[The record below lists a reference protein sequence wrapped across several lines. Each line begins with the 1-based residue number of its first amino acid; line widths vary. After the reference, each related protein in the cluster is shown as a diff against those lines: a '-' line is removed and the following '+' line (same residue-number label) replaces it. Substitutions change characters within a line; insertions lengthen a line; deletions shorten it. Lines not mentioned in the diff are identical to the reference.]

1 MSNISL
7 SMKLLIGV
15 LLIAASV
22 VLYLIQVAFFH
33 KPEDTFF
40 YLLQDMAFV
49 PIQVLL
55 VTIIISELLSWSNK
69 QAMMGKLNMVIGA
82 FFSEMGTDLL
92 RTLSSYDLNNE
103 GFTRN
108 FALGMGFSN
117 GEYRRLK
124 DYLDKHEYWIDSR
137 GKDMEFLEG
146 FLTANRPCIMRLLEN
161 PNLLEHES
169 FTDLLWAVSHLTE
182 ELAYRVNVRDLTAP
196 DRAHLEGDIQRAYS
210 LLTSEWLAYVRH
222 LRKEYPY
229 IFSLVV
235 RVNPFDPHA
244 SPEVK

>member
-7 SMKLLIGV
+7 SMKLLIGI

-22 VLYLIQVAFFH
+22 FFYFIQVAIFH
-33 KPEDTFF
+33 KPEDTYF
-40 YLLQDMAFV
+40 YLLQDLAFV

-55 VTIIISELLSWSNK
+55 VTIIITELFSWREK
-69 QAMMGKLNMVIGA
+69 QAKLGKLNMVIGA

-92 RTLSSYDLNNE
+92 RTLSSYDLNIEEFRKNLSK
-103 GFTRN
+103 GI
-108 FALGMGFSN
+108 GFSDSDYKKLTDYHKVH
-117 GEYRRLK
+117 EYR
-124 DYLDKHEYWIDSR
+124 IDSN
-137 GKDMEFLEG
+137 GKDMEFVKS
-146 FLTANRPCIMRLLEN
+146 FLIANRPCIMRLLEN

-182 ELAYRVNVRDLTAP
+182 ELAYRANVRELKIP
-196 DRAHLEGDIQRAYS
+196 DRQHLESDIQRAYS
-210 LLTSEWLAYVRH
+210 HLTAEWLAYVRH

-235 RVNPFDPHA
+235 RINPFEPHA
-244 SPEVK
+244 SPEIK

>member
-1 MSNISL
+1 
-7 SMKLLIGV
+7 MKLIIGV
-15 LLIAASV
+15 MLIAASV
-22 VLYLIQVAFFH
+22 LTYIIQVAFFH
-33 KPEDTFF
+33 RPDDTMF
-40 YLLQDMAFV
+40 YMLQDIAFV

-55 VTIIISELLSWSNK
+55 VTIIVTELINWSNR

-103 GFTRN
+103 EFRRKLQGG
-108 FALGMGFSN
+108 LGFSDS
-117 GEYRRLK
+117 EYRELRNSVDGHK
-124 DYLDKHEYWIDSR
+124 YKISSEGR
-137 GKDMEFLEG
+137 DMEFLKG
-146 FLTANRPCIMRLLEN
+146 FLAANRPCVMRLLEN
-161 PNLLEHES
+161 PNLLEHET
-169 FTDLLWAVSHLTE
+169 FTELLWAVSHLTE
-182 ELAYRVNVRDLTAP
+182 ELAYRVNVRDLTGT

-235 RVNPFDPHA
+235 RINPFDPHA